1 MSGRLAVFWLPRV
14 LFWAAL
20 LVSLFLIL
28 AVILSPLLEG
38 TDLLAQCGRIQA
50 LFARDSALRRTT
62 VASAL
67 GLLVTACIFFR
78 STAPA
83 PEAAQRRRG
92 PRVPPP
98 PTMAGA

>member
-50 LFARDSALRRTT
+50 FLRGIP
-62 VASAL
+62 L
-67 GLLVTACIFFR
+67 CG
-78 STAPA
+78 
-83 PEAAQRRRG
+83 G
-92 PRVPPP
+92 PRWPVPW
-98 PTMAGA
+98 ACW